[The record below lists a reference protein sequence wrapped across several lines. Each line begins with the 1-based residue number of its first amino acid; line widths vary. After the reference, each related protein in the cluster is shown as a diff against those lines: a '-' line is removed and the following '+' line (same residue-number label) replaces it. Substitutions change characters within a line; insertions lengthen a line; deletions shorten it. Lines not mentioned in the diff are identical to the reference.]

1 MAIQMR
7 RGQASQ
13 FDPSK
18 MLPGEFAVVLSGD
31 ATATDGRVVYMCFA
45 AGSVKRL
52 ATFEDMVAFLTNA
65 EAELAASFTEDVT
78 AATAAANTAATN
90 ANTKAQLADQKAT
103 LANTKAQ
110 LADQKATAADNAA
123 TSATSAA
130 SSANTAATNANGAAE
145 SANISK
151 VAADEAAEDAS
162 LAAAQARG
170 AVSANLR
177 FSIDV
182 AEMGDER
189 RLVLVDAGEEQ

>member
-90 ANTKAQLADQKAT
+90 ANTKAQLADE
-103 LANTKAQ
+103 
-110 LADQKATAADNAA
+110 KATAANAA
-123 TSATSAA
+123 AA
-130 SSANTAATNANGAAE
+130 DATAAAAE
-145 SANISK
+145 
-151 VAADEAAEDAS
+151 
-162 LAAAQARG
+162 ARG
-170 AVSANLR
+170 AVRPDMALYMDYDTVGNIQYIS
-177 FSIDV
+177 
-182 AEMGDER
+182 
-189 RLVLVDAGEEQ
+189 LVDANE